1 MSCGHKRATS
11 MNDWQLLY
19 VAMTFPQSVSAA
31 ASAHERAALWRAQP
45 VSAFASSLLMVAFL
59 VAAAFGAAAV
69 TSGTT
74 TSSTYVSKSLAVNWA
89 ILVLSL
95 ENRSWSEVS
104 SPVRKRRKR
113 RARVE
118 GG

>member
-1 MSCGHKRATS
+1 
-11 MNDWQLLY
+11 
-19 VAMTFPQSVSAA
+19 
-31 ASAHERAALWRAQP
+31 
-45 VSAFASSLLMVAFL
+45 
-59 VAAAFGAAAV
+59 V

-89 ILVLSL
+89 ILVLSF

-104 SPVRKRRKR
+104 SPVGRRKT
-113 RARVE
+113 RVE